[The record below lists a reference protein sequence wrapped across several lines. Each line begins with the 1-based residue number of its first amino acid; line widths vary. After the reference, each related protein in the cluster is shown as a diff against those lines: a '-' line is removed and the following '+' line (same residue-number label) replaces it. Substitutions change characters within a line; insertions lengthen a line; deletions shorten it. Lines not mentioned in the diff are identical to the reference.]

1 MGVLSE
7 ADAEGSY
14 DEIQARS
21 EAKITLSK
29 KQSARY
35 MNGQTFGRYLV
46 FLKTY
51 MKQNYNQI
59 WSFRISIMHD
69 LKSGFGE
76 DVYRA
81 NWTDINSELD
91 VSAKQALSEYF

>member
-1 MGVLSE
+1 MLSE

-21 EAKITLSK
+21 EAKIALSK

-59 WSFRISIMHD
+59 WSLRISIMHD

-81 NWTDINSELD
+81 NWTEINSELD